1 MLKLTRFWNLLII
14 AAAQVFTAGFL
25 MGPERLYDRHLY
37 ALALSTVMIAAAGYI
52 INDYYDVKIDYINKP
67 MRVVV
72 GKGVTRRVALFLHG
86 LFSAAGILLGAWL
99 SLRMAA
105 LNIFCVFLLW
115 WYSNNL
121 KRWPFV
127 GNFAVALLTGL
138 SVWAVAVLYR
148 SASLGVAAYGVLA
161 FFITLIR
168 EIIKDMEDV
177 RGDNTFGCQTLPVVW
192 GMRGTKRFIYF
203 LVAIF
208 GVVVALLDYFLI
220 HLPIAYFVVAL
231 YLPLLAL
238 VYFLYRADTIRQFRN
253 LSGFCKIIMLLGIG
267 SMALL

>member
-25 MGPERLYDRHLY
+25 MGPGRWCDRRLY
-37 ALALSTVMIAAAGYI
+37 ALALSTVIIAAAGYI

-67 MRVVV
+67 SRVVV
-72 GKGVTRRVALFLHG
+72 GKGVTRRSALFLHG
-86 LFSAAGILLGAWL
+86 LFSAAGILLGVWL
-99 SLRMAA
+99 SLRVAA

-138 SVWAVAVLYR
+138 SIWAVAVLFR
-148 SASLGVAAYGVLA
+148 SASLEVAAYAVLA

-192 GMRGTKRFIYF
+192 GMRGTKRFLYC
-203 LVAIF
+203 LVLVFA
-208 GVVVALLDYFLI
+208 VVVALLNQLLI
-220 HLPIAYFVVAL
+220 HLPIIYFVVLL
-231 YLPLLAL
+231 YLPLVAL
-238 VYFLYRADTIRQFRN
+238 LYYLHRADTIRQFRY